1 MICDVSIFLERL
13 KNGERISVADEMTI
27 ERLIRSRCDHL
38 KELEA
43 AYNQYCIAQNQ
54 RRNDPTIQEG
64 G

>member
-13 KNGERISVADEMTI
+13 KKGDRISVADEMTI
-27 ERLIRSRCDHL
+27 EHLIRNRCDPA

-43 AYNQYCIAQNQ
+43 VYNQYCIAQNQ

-64 G
+64 